1 MWRRVKVEE
10 GKGEEWSREE
20 EEGRRGREYG
30 LKRGRERER
39 EGEAGI
45 LGEKVI
51 EEMWGREGLEGRR
64 REEWRSC
71 RSTWRAEYH
80 VTTGQKKGKGERRT

>member
-1 MWRRVKVEE
+1 
-10 GKGEEWSREE
+10 
-20 EEGRRGREYG
+20 
-30 LKRGRERER
+30 
-39 EGEAGI
+39 
-45 LGEKVI
+45 
-51 EEMWGREGLEGRR
+51 MWGREGIEGRRAEEKGRR